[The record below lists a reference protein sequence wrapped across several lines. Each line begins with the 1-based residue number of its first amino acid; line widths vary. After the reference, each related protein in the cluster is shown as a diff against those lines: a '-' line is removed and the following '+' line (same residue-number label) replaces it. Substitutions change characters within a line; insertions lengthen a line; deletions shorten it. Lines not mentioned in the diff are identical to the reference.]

1 MKKIWKSME
10 VCTILLL
17 CALVL
22 GIGMKAEAA
31 VPGVAKAL
39 KQIDAGP
46 NSVEISWDA
55 VIGNNIQYKVELC
68 EDSTFTGDVMDNLEY
83 NNKEQIIDAAR
94 NPDESFSGLSPGKK
108 YYVRVTAFR
117 NTGYPDYI
125 CTWGYPSDD
134 IEVVTAPMN
143 SDIVDFKQTKA
154 TETSITL
161 SWKKYSGANAY
172 QLSYVKKGASK
183 KKTIPLKNVKSYTVN
198 NLSKNA
204 EYEFWLWPV
213 RESSSGF
220 RALSGSG
227 SELYWCPVLPSKVT
241 GVACTFEDPSSNLLN
256 VKWNLRPTAVSYQY
270 QIYAEGGKKALLTG
284 KTTKNVSKA
293 RISNNKLKGLRFLKL
308 RMRACVK
315 VDESSKY
322 GAWSE
327 WVYFSRQPKVKLA
340 STKSGMKV
348 SWDKVSGASS
358 YSVYISKNRS
368 SGYKKVQST
377 TKTSTIV
384 NKCGKSAL
392 KSGKTYYFIVTANK
406 KMGKKNFQST
416 RNFCFWRIYGK

>member
-1 MKKIWKSME
+1 ME

-270 QIYAEGGKKALLTG
+270 QIYVEGGKKALLTG

-384 NKCGKSAL
+384 NKCGKSDL
-392 KSGKTYYFIVTANK
+392 NSGKTYYFIVTANK
-406 KMGKKNFQST
+406 KMGQKDFHSY
-416 RNFCFWRIYGK
+416 RNFCLWRISGR